1 MSMSRSTVLVTG
13 GSGFLGQ
20 HIVKH
25 LMENADWVE
34 EVRVFDVRQYKN
46 MLGKEN
52 FMLNIA
58 ITIVKDDNIEV
69 KLVICSSWSNKALKA
84 RNTSC

>member
-1 MSMSRSTVLVTG
+1 MTG

-46 MLGKEN
+46 MLGKE
-52 FMLNIA
+52 
-58 ITIVKDDNIEV
+58 
-69 KLVICSSWSNKALKA
+69 
-84 RNTSC
+84 